1 MSDGNR
7 GRDGRGRHPGSDG
20 SLTAEEMSHLRTA
33 LQERIEFI
41 EDMSHELRSGLTF
54 IRGYVDLFLGGSLG
68 PINDRQQH
76 ALQVME
82 RRTEGVVHLLDQ
94 MLSLERAR
102 SGHLELNE
110 CVDVSEIVH
119 HSVQNAALAADKAGV
134 RILAQAEPATV
145 ALADPRRL
153 VQVMDNLVS
162 NAIKFS
168 YSGGSVVIKV
178 TETDADVIVRVKD
191 DGVGIAPEEQERVF
205 ERFYRTRQGADRAA
219 GSGLGLVITKAI
231 IEAHGGSIW
240 VESALGKGTA
250 FIFSLPKSGPTAS
263 ALHV

>member
-1 MSDGNR
+1 MSEVSRGKDGH
-7 GRDGRGRHPGSDG
+7 GVLPVGDG
-20 SLTAEEMSHLRTA
+20 SLTAEETSHLRTA

-54 IRGYVDLFLGGSLG
+54 IKGYVDLFLGGNLG

-82 RRTEGVVHLLDQ
+82 RRTDAVVHLLDQ

-119 HSVQNAALAADKAGV
+119 HAVQNAGLASEKAGV
-134 RILAQAEPATV
+134 HVSAQAEPVMV

-153 VQVMDNLVS
+153 LQVMDNLIS

-168 YSGGSVVIKV
+168 YAGGSVYVSV
-178 TETDADVIVRVKD
+178 TDGAAELTVRVRD
-191 DGVGIAPEEQERVF
+191 EGVGIAPADQERVF

-219 GSGLGLVITKAI
+219 GTGLGLVITKAI
-231 IEAHGGSIW
+231 IEAHGGRIW
-240 VESALGKGTA
+240 VESALGKGTTFA
-250 FIFSLPKSGPTAS
+250 FSLPKSGPCS
-263 ALHV
+263 AVEHG